1 MKTTERGL
9 STAHSVHLASTQH
22 DRQGIVVFYID
33 FNLIM
38 LMFCKNLMIFI
49 SVIIESVHVEKGCG
63 SLVESESKIVNK

>member
-33 FNLIM
+33 FNLIS
-38 LMFCKNLMIFI
+38 KNLMIFI

>member
-22 DRQGIVVFYID
+22 DRQGIVVF
-33 FNLIM
+33 
-38 LMFCKNLMIFI
+38 I

>member
-1 MKTTERGL
+1 MCSRIWNVDIFDNQLFNWLTFENYCYEVTVKTTERGL

-38 LMFCKNLMIFI
+38 
-49 SVIIESVHVEKGCG
+49 
-63 SLVESESKIVNK
+63 